1 MRQTPLAT
9 HADLARRLEQIELL
23 FDLHSASMP
32 FKAVTV
38 IAQRLVRVRRQ
49 LQERARR
56 EEFVRGKL
64 EALRKNLE
72 LGQAAAVEHDRGVGG
87 HDRLA

>member
-23 FDLHSASMP
+23 FDLHSAGMP

-38 IAQRLVRVRRQ
+38 IAQRLGRVRRQ

-56 EEFVRGKL
+56 EAFLRAKL
-64 EALRKNLE
+64 VELRKN
-72 LGQAAAVEHDRGVGG
+72 
-87 HDRLA
+87 